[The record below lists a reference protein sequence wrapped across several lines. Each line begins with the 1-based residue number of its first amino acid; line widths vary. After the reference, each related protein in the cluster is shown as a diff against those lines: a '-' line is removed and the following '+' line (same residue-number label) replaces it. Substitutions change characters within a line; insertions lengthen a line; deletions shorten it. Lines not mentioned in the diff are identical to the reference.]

1 MKISHSAVKHPVYVA
16 MILIALVA
24 FGVYS
29 VIGMNV
35 AFVSSFDVPMV
46 YVVAVYPGADA
57 ETIENDIIS
66 VFEEDFITLPN
77 FTTMSSTAR
86 DSVAISTITFQ
97 DGIDP
102 YDMLPE
108 VRHRIDMFMDDL
120 PSGLT
125 GKPNALVGGIQM
137 LPIMTFSVPTNGD
150 TVQITDYIQDQI
162 IPQITKLEGVSTV
175 DLTGSKSLE
184 VSIKLDID
192 RLNSYN
198 ISPTTVYQIIN
209 YNNTSLPLG
218 SSTYKD
224 KNASVRFDGNY
235 NSLEDIE
242 NLTIGATDS
251 GTLIRLKDVAEVKLG
266 VIESDK
272 KVTSNGEDLIIV
284 DIAKRADGN
293 TIKITN
299 EVKKILEEANRNT
312 NGAFEYNIVADDSRV
327 VNASIRSVLSSGALG
342 VVIAVLIIFLI
353 LGDGQATLTIALSI
367 PLSILFTFIGM
378 RVFGISINLFS
389 LSGMIIALGSVVD
402 GSIVILE
409 QIYKYYQQ
417 RKEGLPKYTV
427 AESIFNGA
435 DDVGG
440 SIAGSVLTTVIV
452 FVPIT
457 LLNGIVGQILHD
469 VSITYMLALISSL
482 LTAVAVIPFLLKV
495 FLKEERKEKKK
506 NLIIRTMDH
515 FQNGYAKAVAWTLD
529 KRKFILVIC
538 IAVLVLTV
546 WCIKQLGS
554 TFIPS
559 TDNSDFY
566 ISLTFPQNYT
576 NERVYEQMQRAEAL
590 LREEVPELQSL
601 VNTSGGTGGFVSGS
615 GGNTGEIHV
624 ILVPV
629 AERERDIHI
638 MIRNMQKILTEQIPD
653 AKVSVKNGGFDNLL
667 GYLAGGGGYGITL
680 SGTDSEVLY
689 QEAKRVE
696 DFLKTDKEV
705 MSTALNTSYETYT
718 ATIDASYDYLSSL
731 GLTSTEAALT
741 SAILFNGMD
750 CGKMKL
756 GQDYYNIKLESDV
769 NDEPITENTLNNLK
783 MKTQAG
789 STVSFSSLSDF
800 STKLNLSAI
809 NHTDRANTITI
820 SANTIGE
827 STSGVQKRVLAYL
840 EEYPLA
846 AGVSEQ
852 KGGINKLVAD
862 AIPPILSALIIA
874 WFLVYMVMVFQFE
887 NFKQPFLILA
897 TIPFCIIGVAISL
910 LVANSSL
917 NLVSMLGIV
926 SLGGMAVNNGIILV
940 DYFNLTI
947 SKKRQE
953 IFDERG
959 IVLREE
965 ENNKGKLSF
974 KEDYLIL
981 KESIVSSCHSRLK
994 SILMTALST
1003 MLGVVPMALG
1013 TGEGSEVYA
1022 PLGQAI
1028 AGGLL
1033 ASTIISLFL
1042 IPILYYLMENRSLR
1056 RIYKKT
1062 RKEAKNDLK
1071 TQNA

>member
-1 MKISHSAVKHPVYVA
+1 MKISHSAVKHPVYIA

-24 FGVYS
+24 FGIYS
-29 VIGMNV
+29 VVGMNV
-35 AFVSSFDVPMV
+35 AFISSFDVPMV
-46 YVVAVYPGADA
+46 YVMAIYPGADA

-77 FTTMSSTAR
+77 FTSMSSTAS
-86 DSVAISTITFQ
+86 DSVAVSTITFQ

-108 VRHRIDMFMDDL
+108 VRYRIDQFMDDL
-120 PSGLT
+120 PSGIT

-137 LPIMTFSVPTNGD
+137 VPIMSFSVETNDD
-150 TVQITDYIQDQI
+150 TVQLTNYIQDEI

-175 DLTGSKSLE
+175 ELTGSKELE
-184 VSIKLDID
+184 VKIKLNLD

-198 ISPTTVYQIIN
+198 ISPTTVYQILS

-218 SSTYKD
+218 NSAYKD

-235 NSLEDIE
+235 EDIQDIE
-242 NLTIGATDS
+242 NLTIGATENGS
-251 GTLIRLKDVAEVKLG
+251 LIKLKDVADISLEP
-266 VIESDK
+266 IEEDK
-272 KVTSNGEDLIIV
+272 KVTSDGKDLIVV
-284 DIAKRADGN
+284 DISKRAEGN

-299 EVKKILEEANRNT
+299 EVKKILKQAEQDT
-312 NGAFEYNIVADDSRV
+312 NGAFKYNIVADDSRV
-327 VNASIRSVLSSGALG
+327 VNASIKSVLSSGALG
-342 VVIAVLIIFLI
+342 VLIAVLIIFLI
-353 LGDGQATLTIALSI
+353 LGDAQATLTIALSI

-389 LSGMIIALGSVVD
+389 LSGLIIALGSVVD

-409 QIYKYYQQ
+409 QIYKYYQE
-417 RKEGLPKYTV
+417 RKNGIPRYSV
-427 AESIFNGA
+427 AESIFHGS
-435 DDVGG
+435 DDVGA

-457 LLNGIVGQILHD
+457 LLDGIVGQILHD
-469 VSITYMLALISSL
+469 VSITYMLALMASL
-482 LTAVAVIPFLLKV
+482 ITAVAIIPFFLKA
-495 FLKEERKEKKK
+495 FLKEDRKEKKP
-506 NLIIRTMDH
+506 NLITRTMTH
-515 FQNGYAKAVAWTLD
+515 IQNGYAKAVAWTLD

-538 IAVLVLTV
+538 ISVLIFTV
-546 WCIKQLGS
+546 WCIGQLGI

-566 ISLTFPQNYT
+566 ITMTFPQNYT
-576 NERVYEQMQRAEAL
+576 SDRIDEMMGKTEEL
-590 LREEVPELQSL
+590 LRENVPELQSL
-601 VNTSGGTGGFVSGS
+601 VNISGGSSDFVTTGGNNVGS
-615 GGNTGEIHV
+615 IHA

-629 AERERDIHI
+629 AERDRDIHDI
-638 MIRNMQKILTEQIPD
+638 ILLMQTVLTENIPD
-653 AKVSVKNGGFDNLL
+653 AQVSVKNGGFDNLL

-680 SGTDSEVLY
+680 SGTDTDLLY
-689 QEAKRVE
+689 AEAKRVE

-731 GLTSTEAALT
+731 GLTSTEASLT
-741 SAILFNGMD
+741 SAILFNGME
-750 CGKMKL
+750 CGKIKI
-756 GQDYYNIKLESDV
+756 GDDYYDIQLMSDV

-783 MKTQAG
+783 IKTQTG

-800 STKLNLSAI
+800 TTKLNLSTI
-809 NHTDRANTITI
+809 NHTDRATTITV

-827 STSGVQKRVLAYL
+827 ATSGVQNRVQAYL
-840 EEYPLA
+840 EQYPLA
-846 AGVSEQ
+846 QGISEQ
-852 KGGINKLVAD
+852 SGGINKLVAD
-862 AIPPILSALIIA
+862 AIPPILTALVIA

-910 LVANSSL
+910 IVANSSL

-940 DYFNLTI
+940 DYFNLTV
-947 SKKRQE
+947 SKKRQA
-953 IFDERG
+953 IFDEKG
-959 IVLREE
+959 IILKEE
-965 ENNKGKLSF
+965 DNNRGKLSF
-974 KEDYLIL
+974 KEDFKIL
-981 KESIVSSCHSRLK
+981 KESITESCHSRLK
-994 SILMTALST
+994 SILMTTLST
-1003 MLGVVPMALG
+1003 MLGVVPMAMG
-1013 TGEGSEVYA
+1013 TGEGSEIYA

-1056 RIYKKT
+1056 KIYKIS
-1062 RKEAKNDLK
+1062 RKEVKNEIKAQD
-1071 TQNA
+1071 